1 MPVGV
6 GNVRQGVLG
15 RHIDDAALGVLGQE
29 AHNGDLGADGLAG
42 AGGRA
47 HKNVLVPVVDGV
59 EDLGLDGV
67 ELGEL
72 VLVDVLVV
80 LVSAEREENMEILEE
95 FFFFYKD
102 KFGEGFVV
110 SGYGT

>member
-15 RHIDDAALGVLGQE
+15 RHIDDAALGVLGKE

-47 HKNVLVPVVDGV
+47 HKNVLVAVVDGV

-80 LVSAEREENMEILEE
+80 LVPAERENTEILEE
-95 FFFFYKD
+95 HFHQD
-102 KFGEGFVV
+102 E
-110 SGYGT
+110 SGSRVLMTKN